1 MAETIRLNKVLREL
15 NISID
20 RAVDFL
26 ETKGIEVEKR
36 PTTKIS
42 SEVYQV
48 LSDEFETDA
57 NKKVASKEVS
67 EAKLKEKEALRVERE
82 KEIEAKLQKE
92 EAAKV
97 EVVKAKSTLEGPKQV
112 GKIDLDTKKQKVEPS
127 ADATPP
133 QEKENTEEVKEPTEK
148 EVSVTDS
155 NSDESKV
162 VEEVNASKGEFGI
175 SYQLRRPVS
184 ELINERLPATIELV
198 VISALIALISGT
210 LLGVYTGINRKSF
223 VSDIILAVSLLGV
236 SLPTFV
242 IGILFIYLFAV
253 ILGILPSFGR
263 GEVVDLGFWTTG
275 FLSISGWKA
284 IILPSVTLSLF
295 QMTYIIRLVRA
306 EMMEILQTD
315 YIKFARA
322 RGISENSIKYKH
334 ALKNGLIPVI
344 TIAGINIGTLIAFSI
359 ITETVFQWPGMGFL
373 FIQAVQFVDIPI
385 MSAYLVFIAFVFV
398 MINFIVDILYYFIDP
413 RIRVKGD
420 VSSG

>member
-1 MAETIRLNKVLREL
+1 MVGEETSDEERSELRETLGL
-15 NISID
+15 NDPIHVQFS
-20 RAVDFL
+20 RFV
-26 ETKGIEVEKR
+26 
-36 PTTKIS
+36 
-42 SEVYQV
+42 
-48 LSDEFETDA
+48 
-57 NKKVASKEVS
+57 
-67 EAKLKEKEALRVERE
+67 
-82 KEIEAKLQKE
+82 
-92 EAAKV
+92 
-97 EVVKAKSTLEGPKQV
+97 
-112 GKIDLDTKKQKVEPS
+112 
-127 ADATPP
+127 
-133 QEKENTEEVKEPTEK
+133 
-148 EVSVTDS
+148 
-155 NSDESKV
+155 
-162 VEEVNASKGEFGI
+162 VNASKGEFGI

-184 ELINERLPATIELV
+184 DLISERLPATIELV
-198 VISALIALISGT
+198 LVSALIALVSGT
-210 LLGVYTGINRKSF
+210 LLGVYTGINRKGF
-223 VSDIILAVSLLGV
+223 FSDIILAISLLGV

-263 GEVVDLGFWTTG
+263 GEVVDLGFWSTG
-275 FLSISGWKA
+275 FLTTSGLKA

-322 RGISENSIKYKH
+322 RGISENSIHYKH

-413 RIRVKGD
+413 RIRVKAEV
-420 VSSG
+420 VSG